1 MLERQVMLDITIIGL
16 AVYVLIRYVL
26 YPLRKEAYEAG
37 MQDVISGAHI
47 RGSESWAVTGCPGA
61 IHTFKDFRP
70 YEGAEY
76 LASSRITQMEQEG
89 YYLTGRTVTGSRG
102 FFINDYQ
109 IHLKF
114 ERG

>member
-1 MLERQVMLDITIIGL
+1 MLDIVVIGL
-16 AVYVLIRYVL
+16 AAYVLIRYVL

-37 MQDVISGAHI
+37 MQSVVSCAHS
-47 RGSESWAVTGCPGA
+47 RGSESWAGTVYPGG

-76 LASSRITQMEQEG
+76 LASNRITQMEQEG

-102 FFINDYQ
+102 LFINDYQ

-114 ERG
+114 EARK